1 MSTAPPE
8 SEPAPNHTTAQSA
21 PVQRQIGI
29 FDQFISQNMETVVL
43 KEQVASPRFN
53 ITLANGQPILK
64 LENWNKKCCTWRRAV
79 TDMQN
84 NHLLDIVR
92 EGSFF
97 TRYVFYD
104 PQGRKIGQVAE
115 VSGLCR
121 SHVEAKLQ
129 SRNGHEDSFAIT
141 GRRWGAEIICHRTGA
156 VVAHRIDG
164 PGGPCGRM
172 RFKIIIPPG
181 FDMALMVALGI
192 ATTLLG
198 TG

>member
-1 MSTAPPE
+1 MSTASPE
-8 SEPAPNHTTAQSA
+8 SEPAPNHTTPQSA

-29 FDQFISQNMETVVL
+29 FDQFVSQNMETVLL

-64 LENWNKKCCTWRRAV
+64 LENWNKKCCTWRRAM

-84 NHLLDIVR
+84 NHLLDI
-92 EGSFF
+92 
-97 TRYVFYD
+97 
-104 PQGRKIGQVAE
+104 
-115 VSGLCR
+115 
-121 SHVEAKLQ
+121 LQ
-129 SRNGHEDSFAIT
+129 SRNGHEDTFAIT
-141 GRRWGAEIICHRTGA
+141 GQRWGAEIICHRTGA

>member
-21 PVQRQIGI
+21 PVLRQIGI
-29 FDQFISQNMETVVL
+29 FDQFVSQNMETVLL

-92 EGSFF
+92 EGSFDIK
-97 TRYVFYD
+97 YVFYD

-115 VSGLCR
+115 VFGCMP
-121 SHVEAKLQ
+121 
-129 SRNGHEDSFAIT
+129 
-141 GRRWGAEIICHRTGA
+141 
-156 VVAHRIDG
+156 AH
-164 PGGPCGRM
+164 
-172 RFKIIIPPG
+172 
-181 FDMALMVALGI
+181 
-192 ATTLLG
+192 TL
-198 TG
+198 